1 MQTHRRAA
9 GVPIVP
15 KASCPDPG
23 DAYGQGGQ
31 ALPEAPAWIIESH
44 APPGLPI
51 PARDSPD
58 ALAVDA
64 LGQLV
69 CIFESACAFMFFGK
83 AFDFSALSF
92 FLGRLAIGYR
102 RLALFLHG
110 VNSKRIDQTRDTE
123 QSKENSSDT

>member
-44 APPGLPI
+44 ASPGLPI

-58 ALAVDA
+58 VLAVDA

-69 CIFESACAFMFFGK
+69 CIFERARAFMF
-83 AFDFSALSF
+83 
-92 FLGRLAIGYR
+92 LAT
-102 RLALFLHG
+102 LLTS
-110 VNSKRIDQTRDTE
+110 VP
-123 QSKENSSDT
+123 